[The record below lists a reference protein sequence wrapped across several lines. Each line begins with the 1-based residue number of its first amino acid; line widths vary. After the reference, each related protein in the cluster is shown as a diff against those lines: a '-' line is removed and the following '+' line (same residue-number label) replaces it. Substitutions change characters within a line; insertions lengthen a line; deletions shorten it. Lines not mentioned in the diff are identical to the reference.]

1 MIPEIQRAMDII
13 FYHFGPL
20 FALLPLTTWKIKI
33 LVKWKKVWIYH
44 HFTQLYEK
52 SWSYAIMLER
62 YDITCEIC
70 NFKFLFWVIFCP
82 FTTVAAPKI
91 NLKKK
96 KKHLDIS
103 SFYMCNKKHD
113 HMMYSSRDM
122 VGNGWN
128 NGWKKWHIWVPQL
141 KKIRHFMK

>member
-44 HFTQLYEK
+44 HFTQVYQK

-96 KKHLDIS
+96 KRKKNTWIYHHFTCVTKNMIIWCTVPEIWWVMDGIMDGKSDIYGCHS
-103 SFYMCNKKHD
+103 
-113 HMMYSSRDM
+113 
-122 VGNGWN
+122 
-128 NGWKKWHIWVPQL
+128 
-141 KKIRHFMK
+141 

>member
-44 HFTQLYEK
+44 HFTQVYQK
-52 SWSYAIMLER
+52 SWSYAIMLGR

-96 KKHLDIS
+96 KEKKNTWIYHHFTCVTKNMIIWCTVPEIWWVMDGIMDGKSDIYGCHS
-103 SFYMCNKKHD
+103 
-113 HMMYSSRDM
+113 
-122 VGNGWN
+122 
-128 NGWKKWHIWVPQL
+128 
-141 KKIRHFMK
+141 